1 MKCLLLF
8 SKASRRFE
16 DFGGC
21 FFQLATFFLIFSPF
35 LSSRRIVGTERML
48 RVDATVRYVARRF
61 QSPRSLFLSCS
72 TKEKRREA
80 IGTVSLGSLRPSLLP
95 IAVKERAP
103 HRSAGGCCHPNDRA
117 GGTREGK
124 ESPPAQL
131 LYSVRNKSN
140 CTAKVEERR

>member
-8 SKASRRFE
+8 SKASRRLE

-35 LSSRRIVGTERML
+35 LSSRPIVG
-48 RVDATVRYVARRF
+48 
-61 QSPRSLFLSCS
+61 